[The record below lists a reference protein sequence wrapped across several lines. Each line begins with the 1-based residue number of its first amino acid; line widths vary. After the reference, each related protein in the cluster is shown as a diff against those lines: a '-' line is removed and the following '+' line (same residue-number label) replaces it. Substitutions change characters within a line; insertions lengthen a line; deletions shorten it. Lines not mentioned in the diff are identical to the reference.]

1 MIVADWDAKTN
12 AYNNNIANSVPD
24 HPATIAQLKSAL
36 TAYNSTSYT
45 PARMFTMTY
54 NDLTYAA
61 RLHGLTV
68 NTTL

>member
-1 MIVADWDAKTN
+1 MADWDARAN

-24 HPATIAQLKSAL
+24 HPALISQLKAAL

-54 NDLTYAA
+54 NDLVNAA
-61 RLHGLTV
+61 RTHNLTV